1 MDFSEGLR
9 TRRSV
14 RQYIPNRDIPP
25 MTSGTYWKQLCWL
38 LPGAINSRGNS

>member
-1 MDFSEGLR
+1 MDFREGLR
-9 TRRSV
+9 PAGLCGNIFLIV
-14 RQYIPNRDIPP
+14 IFPP

>member
-1 MDFSEGLR
+1 MDFREGLR

-14 RQYIPNRDIPP
+14 RNIFLIVIFPP